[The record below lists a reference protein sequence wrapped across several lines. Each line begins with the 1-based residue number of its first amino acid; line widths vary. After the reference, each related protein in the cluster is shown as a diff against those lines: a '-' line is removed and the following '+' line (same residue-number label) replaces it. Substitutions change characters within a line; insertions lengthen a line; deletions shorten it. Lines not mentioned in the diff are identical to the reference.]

1 MGAAK
6 VKEVKVK
13 VVMVVGRDTMVVVEV
28 VEEVEARDL
37 EVSVTTSCRSDQIS
51 RMPA

>member
-1 MGAAK
+1 M
-6 VKEVKVK
+6 
-13 VVMVVGRDTMVVVEV
+13 VGRDIKAIMVVVEV
-28 VEEVEARDL
+28 VEVVEEARDL